1 MSPLVRPDPEP
12 VEEDKNI
19 DQKVLEKS
27 ENFWSVLKSALG
39 VVGRLAH
46 AKPPKFLKEG
56 IHSVMYGDG
65 KGFYGGSSMGAQKKW
80 NNGRWSYEQKRKKRQ

>member
-12 VEEDKNI
+12 VEEEKNI

-27 ENFWSVLKSALG
+27 ENFWSILKSAVG

-56 IHSVMYGDG
+56 VHSVMYGDN
-65 KGFYGGSSMGAQKKW
+65 KGFFGGEPLSRKW
-80 NNGRWSYEQKRKKRQ
+80 NHGRWSYEQKHKKRP